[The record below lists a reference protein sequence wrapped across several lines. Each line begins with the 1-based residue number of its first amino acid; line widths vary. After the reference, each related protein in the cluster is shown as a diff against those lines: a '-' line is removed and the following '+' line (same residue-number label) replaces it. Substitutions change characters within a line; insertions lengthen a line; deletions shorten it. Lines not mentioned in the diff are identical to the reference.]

1 MDYVITTNL
10 HKERAMRYFSHF
22 QLFTSRLF
30 VSLYEKTQSKPA
42 LMIAKQNELYKF
54 VNKMLLIVMKLTKVT
69 KKYPVPKSKVSL
81 KLIQKSVF
89 EILSNEKTKSVL
101 FSKAIF

>member
-1 MDYVITTNL
+1 
-10 HKERAMRYFSHF
+10 MRYFSHF

-69 KKYPVPKSKVSL
+69 KKISCTKEQGKFKTYSKIS
-81 KLIQKSVF
+81 F
-89 EILSNEKTKSVL
+89 
-101 FSKAIF
+101 